1 MFPDRVK
8 TYDSQMMKSY
18 SASVLVSS
26 VGAETVANSLCKP
39 LRANTT
45 APNSLLIQDI
55 IHSHN
60 IFKKCAFQI
69 FKKNSENKHLFI
81 SPKENKKRI
90 QLKIFKQ
97 NINLRVEIK

>member
-1 MFPDRVK
+1 MK

-18 SASVLVSS
+18 SASVLVYS
-26 VGAETVANSLCKP
+26 VAAETVQNSLCKP
-39 LRANTT
+39 LRANAT
-45 APNSLLIQDI
+45 ARNSLLIQDI

-69 FKKNSENKHLFI
+69 LKKFRKQNRYFF
-81 SPKENKKRI
+81 SPKENMKRI
-90 QLKIFKQ
+90 KLKIFKQ